1 MIEFLVS
8 TGGKIYEINDLITKV
23 SYQDAFNN
31 GCSKLEFTYISKN
44 LTIENGSVV
53 RFKYDNTNIFYGYV
67 FKTSRGKGSEIN
79 VTAYDQ
85 LRYCKAKDTLV
96 LKGDTVTTVT
106 NKMCNYF
113 KLNKG
118 TIADTKYV
126 LETSVQEDKT
136 WLDIIYGAISDTLMN
151 QKKWYLLRDEFGSI
165 ALRETDELKLE
176 LLLGD
181 ESYCYD
187 YQYDKSIDNDFY
199 NFIKLAAIDK
209 DAKTLEVTV
218 SQDEASRKKFGVLQY
233 YKSIDKKYSPEQA
246 KSMADNLLT
255 LYNKE
260 AETISLDC
268 LGDAR
273 VRAGSSFHG
282 QIEDIKLNRR
292 LIVKSVTHSFLPIH
306 TMSLE
311 VMT

>member
-23 SYQDAFNN
+23 TYQDTFNN

-44 LTIENGSVV
+44 LTIQNGSVI

-67 FKTSRGKGSEIN
+67 FKISRGKGTEIN

-96 LKGDTVTTVT
+96 LKGDTVTTIT

-118 TIADTKYV
+118 TIVDTRYV

-136 WLDIIYGAISDTLMN
+136 WLDIIYGSISDTLMN

-165 ALRETDELKLE
+165 ALRETSDLKLDMI
-176 LLLGD
+176 LGD

-209 DAKTLEVTV
+209 EAKTLEVTV
-218 SQDEASRKKFGVLQY
+218 AQDETSVKNFGVLQY
-233 YKSIDKKYSPEQA
+233 YKSIDKKYSTAQA
-246 KSMADNLLT
+246 KSMADNLLS

-268 LGDAR
+268 LGDTR
-273 VRAGSSFHG
+273 IRAGSSFHG

-292 LIVKSVTHSFLPIH
+292 LVVKSVTHKFLPIH